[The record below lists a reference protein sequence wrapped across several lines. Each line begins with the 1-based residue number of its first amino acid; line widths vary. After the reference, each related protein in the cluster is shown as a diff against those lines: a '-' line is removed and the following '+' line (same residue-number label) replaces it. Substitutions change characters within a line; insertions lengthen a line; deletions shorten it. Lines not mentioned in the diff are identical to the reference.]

1 MLCQSLLGAVDKKN
15 TSGKFTSSPLAKY
28 LARDGL
34 AETMQPFCARALFE
48 LHTAGG
54 ARWIGVGLEA
64 EGAGDVRL
72 HLRTGARKEWRR
84 GCRLESHA
92 LGRMRSRGQRAH
104 STARRPHRHLLQ
116 RHWPFRRLLCG
127 QHGRQVQDAR
137 LVPPR
142 AGGDGGAHHRRL

>member
-54 ARWIGVGLEA
+54 ARWSGVGLEA
-64 EGAGDVRL
+64 ESTGDVRL

-84 GCRLESHA
+84 GCRLGSHA
-92 LGRMRSRGQRAH
+92 S
-104 STARRPHRHLLQ
+104 
-116 RHWPFRRLLCG
+116 
-127 QHGRQVQDAR
+127 
-137 LVPPR
+137 
-142 AGGDGGAHHRRL
+142 